1 MSKVTHRGSGGP
13 WALGMLSPPHTL
25 QMGLGDKDSPG
36 VFGPGGF
43 TGFICKR
50 KEACQQQEVFP
61 EPLVNPT
68 QTQV

>member
-1 MSKVTHRGSGGP
+1 
-13 WALGMLSPPHTL
+13 MLSPPHTL

-50 KEACQQQEVFP
+50 KEAYQQQEVFP

>member
-13 WALGMLSPPHTL
+13 WALGILSPPHTL
-25 QMGLGDKDSPG
+25 QMGLSDKDSPR